1 MPHYHV
7 DPEEAAD
14 LIGGELPDHG
24 EGIFLCEKIF
34 GVTLTYSD
42 GPEGPCA
49 SPASSTS
56 RAPSA
61 GCRPSRTG

>member
-1 MPHYHV
+1 MSHYHV
-7 DPEEAAD
+7 DPEAAAD

-24 EGIFLCEKIF
+24 EGIFLREKIF

-42 GPEGPCA
+42 RPEGPCA

-56 RAPSA
+56 RTTSA
-61 GCRPSRTG
+61 GCRRSRTG